1 MTEYKAG
8 DKVIGITKHHEG
20 ETMTVIEKSRG
31 GMYWRCDTGDG
42 YTAMMLP
49 EEIKLVKP
57 KFKVGDKVRFL
68 KFWTGT
74 GTVLEVDGDIW
85 PVRVEHPNGSIG
97 RFHDAELELAPAHKF
112 KVGDWVEVTGWGGSW
127 EGQVLQIA
135 SLPIPG
141 SIYYR
146 LEGGGGFS
154 DKQLKAAEAPKPS
167 ADMVNGP
174 SHYGGADNPYE
185 AIKVAEAWG
194 FEKNAYLFNAL
205 KYLARAEHK
214 GRKVEDLKKLQFYVA
229 REIAL
234 EEAK

>member
-1 MTEYKAG
+1 
-8 DKVIGITKHHEG
+8 
-20 ETMTVIEKSRG
+20 
-31 GMYWRCDTGDG
+31 
-42 YTAMMLP
+42 MLLT
-49 EEIKLVKP
+49 IKNFSVP
-57 KFKVGDKVRFL
+57 KFNF
-68 KFWTGT
+68 
-74 GTVLEVDGDIW
+74 
-85 PVRVEHPNGSIG
+85 
-97 RFHDAELELAPAHKF
+97 
-112 KVGDWVEVTGWGGSW
+112 
-127 EGQVLQIA
+127 A
-135 SLPIPG
+135 S
-141 SIYYR
+141 
-146 LEGGGGFS
+146 GGFV
-154 DKQLKAAEAPKPS
+154 LPKPA